1 MKRILWAPV
10 LLSVLIIGCQNKTS
24 TNVTPGNSNNSLS
37 GTVTSG
43 KWTISYFYDND
54 KEETSDYSGYSF
66 EFNTDK
72 TLTATR
78 SGITTNG
85 TWNEATDDGLP
96 RLVIMLN
103 TTDNKLTEL
112 NDDWVIESKTE
123 TQIKLK
129 DDNPDRNEQL
139 HFNKQ

>member
-10 LLSVLIIGCQNKTS
+10 LLAVLATGCQNKTS
-24 TNVTPGNSNNSLS
+24 TNVTPGNNNTPLS

-66 EFNTDK
+66 EFKTDK
-72 TLTATR
+72 TLTATG
-78 SGITTNG
+78 SGITTTG
-85 TWNEATDDGLP
+85 TWNETIDDDLP

-103 TTDNKLTEL
+103 TTDDKLTEL
-112 NDDWVIESKTE
+112 NDDWVIESKND

-129 DDNPDRNEQL
+129 DDTPDRNEQL

>member
-1 MKRILWAPV
+1 MKKILWAPV
-10 LLSVLIIGCQNKTS
+10 LLAVLSTGCRNKANTS
-24 TNVTPGNSNNSLS
+24 VTPGGNGNSVS

-66 EFNTDK
+66 EFKTDK
-72 TLTATR
+72 TLSTTR
-78 SGITTNG
+78 SGTTTTG
-85 TWNEATDDGLP
+85 TWNETTDDGLP

-103 TTDNKLTEL
+103 TTDDKLTEL
-112 NDDWVIESKTE
+112 NDDWVIESKTD

>member
-10 LLSVLIIGCQNKTS
+10 LLTVLSTGCRNKAN
-24 TNVTPGNSNNSLS
+24 TNVTPGGSNNSIS
-37 GTVTSG
+37 ETVASG
-43 KWTISYFYDND
+43 KWSVSYFYDKD

-66 EFNTDK
+66 EFKTDK
-72 TLTATR
+72 TLSATR
-78 SGITTNG
+78 SGTTTTG
-85 TWNEATDDGLP
+85 TWNETTDDGLP

-103 TTDNKLTEL
+103 TTDDKLTEL
-112 NDDWVIESKTE
+112 NDDWVIESKTD

>member
-1 MKRILWAPV
+1 MKKLLWAPALLAV
-10 LLSVLIIGCQNKTS
+10 LATGCQNKTNTS
-24 TNVTPGNSNNSLS
+24 VTPGGNSNSVS

-43 KWTISYFYDND
+43 KWTISYFFDND

-66 EFNTDK
+66 EFKTDK
-72 TLTATR
+72 TLSATR
-78 SGITTNG
+78 SGTTTTG
-85 TWNEATDDGLP
+85 TWSEITDDGLL

-103 TTDNKLTEL
+103 TTDDKLTEL
-112 NDDWVIESKTE
+112 NDDWVIESKTDS
-123 TQIKLK
+123 QIKLK

>member
-10 LLSVLIIGCQNKTS
+10 LLAVLAMGCQNKTS
-24 TNVTPGNSNNSLS
+24 TNVTPGNNNTPLS

-66 EFNTDK
+66 EFKTDK

-78 SGITTNG
+78 SGITTTG
-85 TWNEATDDGLP
+85 TWTETTDDDLP

-103 TTDNKLTEL
+103 TTDDKLTEL
-112 NDDWVIESKTE
+112 NEDWVIESKND

>member
-78 SGITTNG
+78 NGITTSG

-112 NDDWVIESKTE
+112 NDDWVIESKTD

-139 HFNKQ
+139 HFSKQ